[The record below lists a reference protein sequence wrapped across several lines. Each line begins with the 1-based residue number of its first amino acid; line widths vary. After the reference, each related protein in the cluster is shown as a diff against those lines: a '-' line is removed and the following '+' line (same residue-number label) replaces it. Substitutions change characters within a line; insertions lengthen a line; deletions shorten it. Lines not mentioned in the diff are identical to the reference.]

1 MTWKCL
7 LDGGLGLNGRRNLFS
22 SVSVFS
28 SYRLLGSNWEFL
40 FNKEGTMF
48 NIKRAFL
55 NKGQTENGKKGDLVG
70 KERGVAAVDSTRVGK
85 G

>member
-1 MTWKCL
+1 
-7 LDGGLGLNGRRNLFS
+7 
-22 SVSVFS
+22 
-28 SYRLLGSNWEFL
+28 
-40 FNKEGTMF
+40 MF
-48 NIKRAFL
+48 DIKRAFL